1 MEEFLTIYNLY
12 IVNNRSEP
20 TFETIRGCSYVD
32 LTIVNCHL
40 LRSVTDWTCGM
51 QESRWDRRILTFNL
65 GMARQDKN
73 IDNADYVGLRYIIRN
88 GDFGKFET
96 TLAFNMVT
104 EFKYENNREGLEKTD
119 QELCEKNKTFMRMWT
134 N

>member
-20 TFETIRGCSYVD
+20 MFETIRGCSYVD
-32 LTIVNCHL
+32 LTIVNYQV
-40 LRSVTDWTCGM
+40 LRSVTDRTCDM
-51 QESRWDRRILTFNL
+51 QESCSDHKILTFNL

-88 GDFGKFET
+88 EDFGSLK
-96 TLAFNMVT
+96 L
-104 EFKYENNREGLEKTD
+104 L
-119 QELCEKNKTFMRMWT
+119 
-134 N
+134 